1 MMSRRIGWVM
11 FVAGVVFFG
20 GVMNSQQKILV
31 GPSNSQAAQAEESQD
46 QEPKQGAEPQV
57 QHAQGDSEESEAIVQ
72 LKEINSQ
79 LKELKALLRSG
90 DVRVIVVMNP
100 PDA

>member
-1 MMSRRIGWVM
+1 MSRRIGWVM
-11 FVAGVVFFG
+11 LVAGVVFFG
-20 GVMNSQQKILV
+20 GLMNSQQKISV
-31 GPSNSQAAQAEESQD
+31 GPSNSLAAQTEEPQD
-46 QEPKQGAEPQV
+46 QEPKQGAEPQA
-57 QHAQGDSEESEAIVQ
+57 QQAQGNAEETETIVQ

-90 DVRVIVVMNP
+90 EVRVIVVMNP